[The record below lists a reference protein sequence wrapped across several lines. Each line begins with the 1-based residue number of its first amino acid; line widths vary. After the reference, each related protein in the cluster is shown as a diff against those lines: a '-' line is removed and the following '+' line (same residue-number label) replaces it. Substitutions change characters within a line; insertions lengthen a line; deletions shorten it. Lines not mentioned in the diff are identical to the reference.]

1 MAKELISAGL
11 LLRKLRQARSEQQE
25 SFFTANTPDTAEFWA
40 TKKEILQVVM
50 SQHEA
55 KIEGLARHVL
65 KMRTKAERRK
75 WLEKFEEKNGP
86 EVAYE
91 LKDKILE
98 LAKEQR
104 DLSLAPPDESR

>member
-11 LLRKLRQARSEQQE
+11 LLRKLWQERSEQQE
-25 SFFTANTPDTAEFWA
+25 SFFTASTPDTGEFSA
-40 TKKEILQVVM
+40 TREEILHIMM

-75 WLEKFEEKNGP
+75 WLDQFEEKNGP
-86 EVAYE
+86 EVTYE
-91 LKDKILE
+91 LKDKIIE
-98 LAKEQR
+98 LSKER
-104 DLSLAPPDESR
+104 VRPSDA

>member
-1 MAKELISAGL
+1 ML
-11 LLRKLRQARSEQQE
+11 
-25 SFFTANTPDTAEFWA
+25 
-40 TKKEILQVVM
+40 

-65 KMRTKAERRK
+65 KMRTKTERRK

-98 LAKEQR
+98 LAQEQR
-104 DLSLAPPDESR
+104 DLSLAPADQSR

>member
-11 LLRKLRQARSEQQE
+11 LLRKLRQERSEQQE
-25 SFFTANTPDTAEFWA
+25 SLYTASTPDTGEFSA
-40 TKKEILQVVM
+40 TREEILQIMM

-75 WLEKFEEKNGP
+75 WLDQFEEKNGVTLT
-86 EVAYE
+86 EE
-91 LKDKILE
+91 LKDRILE
-98 LAKEQR
+98 MSKEKLR
-104 DLSLAPPDESR
+104 PSDA

>member
-11 LLRKLRQARSEQQE
+11 LLRELRQERSEQQE
-25 SFFTANTPDTAEFWA
+25 SFFTASTPATGEFWA
-40 TKKEILQVVM
+40 NRAEILQVM
-50 SQHEA
+50 LSQHEA

-86 EVAYE
+86 ELIYE

-98 LAKEQR
+98 LAKEKR
-104 DLSLAPPDESR
+104 DLSLTPADESR

>member
-11 LLRKLRQARSEQQE
+11 LLKKLRQERSEQQE
-25 SFFTANTPDTAEFWA
+25 SFFTASTPDTNSFCA
-40 TKKEILQVVM
+40 TREEILQIM
-50 SQHEA
+50 LSQHEA

-65 KMRTKAERRK
+65 KMRTKTERRK

-86 EVAYE
+86 ELTYE

-98 LAKEQR
+98 LVKKER
-104 DLSLAPPDESR
+104 DFSLAPADESR

>member
-11 LLRKLRQARSEQQE
+11 LLRKLRQEQSEQQE
-25 SFFTANTPDTAEFWA
+25 SLCMVSTPATGEFWA
-40 TKKEILQVVM
+40 TKKEILQVMM

-75 WLEKFEEKNGP
+75 WLERFEEKNGP
-86 EVAYE
+86 ELTYE
-91 LKDKILE
+91 LKDRILE
-98 LAKEQR
+98 LVKEER
-104 DLSLAPPDESR
+104 DFSLTPPDQSR